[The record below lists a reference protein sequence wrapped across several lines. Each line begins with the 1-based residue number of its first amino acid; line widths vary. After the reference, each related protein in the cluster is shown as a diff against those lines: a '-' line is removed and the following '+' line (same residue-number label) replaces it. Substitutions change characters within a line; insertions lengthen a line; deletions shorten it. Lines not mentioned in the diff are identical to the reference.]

1 MTAPCLCVPAPQLV
15 RGADGAL
22 VPPPPGAQTYPDAAA
37 PGSLEASLHWLWG
50 GNQWMRVDA
59 VVLGET
65 GRMRCLG
72 PSVRVQQ
79 MQEEPLAAAPG
90 SVAATLQRAQQLALE
105 AAAAEAED
113 EEEAEVLRAAAA
125 AAAEAAAAAA
135 ADPDAP
141 VLRRQVGTF
150 DLTPPPACLA
160 LPEAVRSARVRL
172 EIVADRLALRGVA
185 EISAYMHYETGELVV
200 VDVCTLP
207 DLSPAGLAF
216 KQVRCG
222 AVQCGVV
229 WL

>member
-1 MTAPCLCVPAPQLV
+1 M
-15 RGADGAL
+15 RGADGSL
-22 VPPPPGAQTYPDAAA
+22 VPPPPGAQTYPDAAV
-37 PGSLEASLHWLWG
+37 PGSLESSLHWLWG

-72 PSVRVQQ
+72 PTVRVQQ

-90 SVAATLQRAQQLALE
+90 SAAAALQRAQQLALE

-113 EEEAEVLRAAAA
+113 EEEAGALRAAAA
-125 AAAEAAAAAA
+125 DVAAAAAA
-135 ADPDAP
+135 ADAAAAP
-141 VLRRQVGTF
+141 LRRQVGSF

-160 LPEAVRSARVRL
+160 LPEAVRSARVRM

-207 DLSPAGLAF
+207 DLSPAGLVF
-216 KQVRCG
+216 KQVG
-222 AVQCGVV
+222 GGWGVLGLLGT
-229 WL
+229 WA

>member
-1 MTAPCLCVPAPQLV
+1 M

-22 VPPPPGAQTYPDAAA
+22 VAPPPGAQTYPNAAA

-72 PSVRVQQ
+72 PTVRVQQ

-90 SVAATLQRAQQLALE
+90 SAAAALQRAQQLALE

-113 EEEAEVLRAAAA
+113 EDEAALLRAVAADAAAA
-125 AAAEAAAAAA
+125 AAAAPDAAAPA
-135 ADPDAP
+135 
-141 VLRRQVGTF
+141 VRRKVGTF
-150 DLTPPPACLA
+150 ALTPPPACLA
-160 LPEAVRSARVRL
+160 LPEAVRSARVRM
-172 EIVADRLALRGVA
+172 EIVADKLALRGVA

-207 DLSPAGLAF
+207 DLSPAGLVF
-216 KQVRCG
+216 KQVGGVVG
-222 AVQCGVV
+222 AVRAGWVPK
-229 WL
+229 